1 MWLCERPA
9 YKEKQKRRQ
18 VSRTMATHHVVSVHV
33 MGLSC
38 DDSPSTAV
46 KFRDPVRMQ
55 LGMQVFIMNY
65 RCLNPVH
72 GKYL

>member
-9 YKEKQKRRQ
+9 YKEQMRRQ
-18 VSRTMATHHVVSVHV
+18 VSRTVATHHVVLVHV
-33 MGLSC
+33 MELSC

-46 KFRDPVRMQ
+46 KFGDPIRLQ
-55 LGMQVFIMNY
+55 LGMQLFIMNY
-65 RCLNPVH
+65 CCLNPVH

>member
-9 YKEKQKRRQ
+9 DKEQKRRQ
-18 VSRTMATHHVVSVHV
+18 VSRTMATHRLRGVHV
-33 MGLSC
+33 MGLSR

-46 KFRDPVRMQ
+46 KFGDPVRMP
-55 LGMQVFIMNY
+55 LGMQLFIMNY
-65 RCLNPVH
+65 CCLDPVR

>member
-1 MWLCERPA
+1 MWLCERPT
-9 YKEKQKRRQ
+9 YKEEQKRRQ
-18 VSRTMATHHVVSVHV
+18 VSRTMATHHVVLVHV

-46 KFRDPVRMQ
+46 KFGDPIRMQ
-55 LGMQVFIMNY
+55 LGMNC
-65 RCLNPVH
+65 CLNPVC